1 MGREFP
7 TKVGERI
14 EAMGIV
20 EATLILTVAALYLSI
35 VTGRIG
41 ANQLV
46 SFSHFCDTL
55 TGGMMPPAND
65 F

>member
-1 MGREFP
+1 
-7 TKVGERI
+7 
-14 EAMGIV
+14 MGIV

-46 SFSHFCDTL
+46 SFSHFFDTL